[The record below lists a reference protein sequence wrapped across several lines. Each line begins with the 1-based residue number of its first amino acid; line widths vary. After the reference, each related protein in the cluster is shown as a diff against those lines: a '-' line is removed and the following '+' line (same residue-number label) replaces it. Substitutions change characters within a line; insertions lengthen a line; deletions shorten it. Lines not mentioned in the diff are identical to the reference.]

1 MRLAYHMVALNDMSC
16 ATSCIASKDR
26 WQRQPSIFIFIDAMT
41 LGKVKYGGSRRSK
54 VAAMGYNE
62 RTHRRVDFKV
72 RETIDIMMFL
82 LTQFI

>member
-1 MRLAYHMVALNDMSC
+1 
-16 ATSCIASKDR
+16 
-26 WQRQPSIFIFIDAMT
+26 
-41 LGKVKYGGSRRSK
+41 
-54 VAAMGYNE
+54 MGYNE